1 MAENKPNKELSEY
14 DKYRIVRSNSKNVC
28 LDFYY
33 NRVKFYPEKKTIN
46 IVVDSWERDDYIDE
60 LIEADE
66 REHAKKL
73 GSSYNAYESAE
84 EEIEY
89 EKDNLEECQGYFEK
103 FKSKY
108 NFRASGLAEPFADD
122 TGKLKNAMINIMS
135 GSNVTLN
142 YGEGILDFVYADF
155 LAPVKKLYTVFS
167 LLERI
172 GEEEGYHSKSE
183 DETEKNP
190 DQLSDEEWTLR
201 TYNDFDTTFP
211 LINNI
216 AYASLYSAIFPPLIK
231 SSTETSKS
239 IARYG
244 NYLLALQK
252 EFLELIE
259 FCYDE
264 DFYPEV
270 LGSLYPSE
278 RLHLYRHAHD
288 MPTSFER
295 KEEFRT
301 SHNIMD
307 GDKMPYGTTGK
318 EIINALKNLNFTPTN
333 EQKAFAEKYGIST
346 NTLLFTLQHHMF
358 ISARYVCCS
367 IKDMLELELT
377 KMLEQNVRFRKCKRC
392 GKYFIMKGN
401 YDTHYCDRIA
411 EGETRT
417 CQQLAALE
425 NYKAKIAD
433 NKAVPIYNKYYKR
446 YAARVRVHQLKE
458 DEFNKWRYQAI
469 TKRDECSDG
478 KISPEEYIDW
488 MEAYFPNRKRKSE

>member
-14 DKYRIVRSNSKNVC
+14 DKYRILRSNSKNVR
-28 LDFYY
+28 LDFYH
-33 NRVKFYPEKKTIN
+33 NRIKFYPEKKTIN
-46 IVVDSWERDDYIDE
+46 IAVDSWERDDYIDE

-73 GSSYNAYESAE
+73 GSSYKAYESAE

-89 EKDNLEECQGYFEK
+89 EKDNLEECQEYFEK

-108 NFRASGLAEPFADD
+108 NFRASGLAGPFADD

-135 GSNVTLN
+135 DSNVTLN
-142 YGEGILDFVYADF
+142 YGEGILDFIYADF
-155 LAPVKKLYTVFS
+155 LTPVKKVYAVFH
-167 LLERI
+167 LLEQW
-172 GEEEGYHSKSE
+172 GEENIDYEKYDKKE
-183 DETEKNP
+183 DEDKTKLTE
-190 DQLSDEEWTLR
+190 DEWVLQTYERFSD
-201 TYNDFDTTFP
+201 TFP
-211 LINNI
+211 LIESI
-216 AYASLYSAIFPPLIK
+216 AYSSLYSTIFPPFIK
-231 SSTETSKS
+231 GDLTNSV
-239 IARYG
+239 ALYG

-264 DFYPEV
+264 DFYPEI

-295 KEEFRT
+295 KEEFRS

-307 GDKMPYGTTGK
+307 GDKMPYGTTGDK
-318 EIINALKNLNFTPTN
+318 IINALMNLNSSPTD
-333 EQKAFAEKYGIST
+333 EQKEFAEKFGIST

-358 ISARYVCCS
+358 ISARYVCSS

-401 YDTHYCDRIA
+401 YDTNYCDRIA

-458 DEFNKWRYQAI
+458 DEFNKWRYQAM
-469 TKRDECSDG
+469 TKRDECNDG
-478 KISPEEYIDW
+478 KITPEEYIEW
-488 MEAYFPNRKRKSE
+488 MEAYFPNRKRKK

>member
-28 LDFYY
+28 LDFYH

-66 REHAKKL
+66 REQAKKL
-73 GSSYNAYESAE
+73 GSSYKAYESAE
-84 EEIEY
+84 EEIDY
-89 EKDNLEECQGYFEK
+89 EKDNLKECQEYFEK

-108 NFRASGLAEPFADD
+108 NFRASGLAGPFADD

-201 TYNDFDTTFP
+201 TYNDFNTTFP
-211 LINNI
+211 LINSI

-288 MPTSFER
+288 MPTSFDR

-307 GDKMPYGTTGK
+307 GDKMPSGTTGK

-333 EQKAFAEKYGIST
+333 EQKAFA
-346 NTLLFTLQHHMF
+346 
-358 ISARYVCCS
+358 
-367 IKDMLELELT
+367 
-377 KMLEQNVRFRKCKRC
+377 
-392 GKYFIMKGN
+392 
-401 YDTHYCDRIA
+401 
-411 EGETRT
+411 
-417 CQQLAALE
+417 
-425 NYKAKIAD
+425 
-433 NKAVPIYNKYYKR
+433 
-446 YAARVRVHQLKE
+446 
-458 DEFNKWRYQAI
+458 
-469 TKRDECSDG
+469 
-478 KISPEEYIDW
+478 
-488 MEAYFPNRKRKSE
+488 

>member
-1 MAENKPNKELSEY
+1 MADNKPSKELSEY
-14 DKYRIVRSNSKNVC
+14 DKYRLLRSNSKNVR
-28 LDFYY
+28 LDFYH

-46 IVVDSWERDDYIDE
+46 IVVDSWERDEYIDE

-73 GSSYNAYESAE
+73 GSSYKAYESAE

-89 EKDNLEECQGYFEK
+89 EKDNIEECQEYFEK

-108 NFRASGLAEPFADD
+108 NFRASGLAGPFADD
-122 TGKLKNAMINIMS
+122 TGKLKNSMINIMS

-142 YGEGILDFVYADF
+142 YGEGILDFIYADF
-155 LAPVKKLYTVFS
+155 LTPVKKAYALFH
-167 LLERI
+167 LLEQW
-172 GEEEGYHSKSE
+172 GEENIDSEKYDKKE
-183 DETEKNP
+183 DEGKTKLTE
-190 DQLSDEEWTLR
+190 DEWVLQ
-201 TYNDFDTTFP
+201 TYERFSSTFP
-211 LINNI
+211 LIESI
-216 AYASLYSAIFPPLIK
+216 AYSSLYSTIFPPFIK
-231 SSTETSKS
+231 GDLTKS
-239 IARYG
+239 VARYG

-270 LGSLYPSE
+270 LGGLYPSE

-307 GDKMPYGTTGK
+307 GDKMPYGATGDK
-318 EIINALKNLNFTPTN
+318 IINALKNLNSSPTD
-333 EQKAFAEKYGIST
+333 EQKEFAEKFGIST

-358 ISARYVCCS
+358 ISARYVCSS

-469 TKRDECSDG
+469 TKRDECNDG
-478 KISPEEYIDW
+478 KITPEEYIDW
-488 MEAYFPNRKRKSE
+488 MEAYFPNRKRKNI

>member
-14 DKYRIVRSNSKNVC
+14 DKYRIVRSNSKNLR
-28 LDFYY
+28 LDFYH
-33 NRVKFYPEKKTIN
+33 NRIKFYPEKKTIN

-66 REHAKKL
+66 REQAKKL

-84 EEIEY
+84 EETEY
-89 EKDNLEECQGYFEK
+89 EKDNLEECQEYFGK

-108 NFRASGLAEPFADD
+108 NFRASGLAGPFADD

-142 YGEGILDFVYADF
+142 YGEGILDFIYADF
-155 LAPVKKLYTVFS
+155 LTPVKKVYAVFH
-167 LLERI
+167 LLEQW
-172 GEEEGYHSKSE
+172 GEENIDSEKYDKKE
-183 DETEKNP
+183 DEDKTKLTE
-190 DQLSDEEWTLR
+190 DEWVLQTYERFSD
-201 TYNDFDTTFP
+201 TFP
-211 LINNI
+211 LIESI
-216 AYASLYSAIFPPLIK
+216 AYSSLYSTIFPPFIK
-231 SSTETSKS
+231 GDLTNSV
-239 IARYG
+239 ARYG

-264 DFYPEV
+264 EFYPEI

-278 RLHLYRHAHD
+278 RLHLYRHNHD
-288 MPTSFER
+288 MPTFFER
-295 KEEFRT
+295 KEEFKISR
-301 SHNIMD
+301 NIME
-307 GDKMPYGTTGK
+307 GDKMPYGATGK
-318 EIINALKNLNFTPTN
+318 EIINALKNLDFTPTD
-333 EQKAFAEKYGIST
+333 EQKEFADRYGINT
-346 NTLLFTLQHHMF
+346 DTLLFTLQHHMF

-401 YDTHYCDRIA
+401 YDTNYCDRIA

-458 DEFNKWRYQAI
+458 GEFNKWRYQAI
-469 TKRDECSDG
+469 TKRDECNDG
-478 KISPEEYIDW
+478 KITPEEYIEW
-488 MEAYFPNRKRKSE
+488 MEAYFPNRKRKS

>member
-1 MAENKPNKELSEY
+1 MAENKPSKELSEY
-14 DKYRIVRSNSKNVC
+14 DKYRIVRSNSKNVR
-28 LDFYY
+28 LDFYH

-66 REHAKKL
+66 REQAKKL
-73 GSSYNAYESAE
+73 GSSYKAYESAE
-84 EEIEY
+84 EETEY
-89 EKDNLEECQGYFEK
+89 EKDNLEECQEYFGK

-108 NFRASGLAEPFADD
+108 NFRASGLAGPFADD

-142 YGEGILDFVYADF
+142 YGEGILDFIYADF
-155 LAPVKKLYTVFS
+155 LTPVKKAYALFH
-167 LLERI
+167 LLEQW
-172 GEEEGYHSKSE
+172 GEENIDSEKYDKKE
-183 DETEKNP
+183 DEGETKLTE
-190 DQLSDEEWTLR
+190 DEWVLQ
-201 TYNDFDTTFP
+201 TYERFSGTFP
-211 LINNI
+211 LIESI
-216 AYASLYSAIFPPLIK
+216 AYSSLYSTIFPPLIK
-231 SSTETSKS
+231 GDLTNSV
-239 IARYG
+239 ARYG
-244 NYLLALQK
+244 YYLLALQK

-264 DFYPEV
+264 EFYPEV
-270 LGSLYPSE
+270 LGSMYPSE
-278 RLHLYRHAHD
+278 RLHIYRQIHD
-288 MPTSFER
+288 LPASFKR
-295 KEEFRT
+295 REEFRT

-307 GDKMPYGTTGK
+307 GDKMPYGITG
-318 EIINALKNLNFTPTN
+318 EELVNAIKSMKFSPTV
-333 EQKAFAEKYGIST
+333 EQKDFAKKYGIDA
-346 NTLLFTLQHHMF
+346 NNLLFIQQHHLF
-358 ISARYVCCS
+358 ISARYVCSS
-367 IKDMLELELT
+367 IDDMLELELT

-469 TKRDECSDG
+469 TKRDECNDG
-478 KISPEEYIDW
+478 KITPEEYIEW

>member
-1 MAENKPNKELSEY
+1 MAENKPSKELSEY
-14 DKYRIVRSNSKNVC
+14 DKYRIVRSNSKNVR
-28 LDFYY
+28 LDFYH

-66 REHAKKL
+66 REQAKKL
-73 GSSYNAYESAE
+73 GSSYKAYESAE

-89 EKDNLEECQGYFEK
+89 EKDNLEECQEYFEK

-108 NFRASGLAEPFADD
+108 NFRASGLAGPFADD

-142 YGEGILDFVYADF
+142 YGEGILDFIYADF
-155 LAPVKKLYTVFS
+155 LTPVKKAYALFH
-167 LLERI
+167 LLEQW
-172 GEEEGYHSKSE
+172 GEENIDSEKYDKKE
-183 DETEKNP
+183 DEGKTKLTE
-190 DQLSDEEWTLR
+190 DEWVLQ
-201 TYNDFDTTFP
+201 TYERFSGTFP
-211 LINNI
+211 LIESI
-216 AYASLYSAIFPPLIK
+216 AYSSLYSTIFPPFIK
-231 SSTETSKS
+231 GDLTNSV
-239 IARYG
+239 ARYG

-264 DFYPEV
+264 DFYPEI

-307 GDKMPYGTTGK
+307 GDKMPYGTTGDK
-318 EIINALKNLNFTPTN
+318 IINALKNLDFTPTD
-333 EQKAFAEKYGIST
+333 EQKEFAEKYGIKV

-358 ISARYVCCS
+358 ISARYVCSS

-401 YDTHYCDRIA
+401 YDTNYCDRIA

-469 TKRDECSDG
+469 TKRDECNDG
-478 KISPEEYIDW
+478 KITPEEYIEW
-488 MEAYFPNRKRKSE
+488 MEAYFPNRKRKNI

>member
-1 MAENKPNKELSEY
+1 MAENKPSKELSEY
-14 DKYRIVRSNSKNVC
+14 DKYRIVRSNSKNVR
-28 LDFYY
+28 LDFYH

-46 IVVDSWERDDYIDE
+46 IVVDSWERDEYIDE

-73 GSSYNAYESAE
+73 GSSYNTYESAE
-84 EEIEY
+84 EETEY
-89 EKDNLEECQGYFEK
+89 EKDNLEECQEYFGK

-108 NFRASGLAEPFADD
+108 NFRASGLAGPFADD
-122 TGKLKNAMINIMS
+122 TGELKNAMINIMS

-142 YGEGILDFVYADF
+142 YGEGILDFIYADF
-155 LAPVKKLYTVFS
+155 LTPVKKAYALFH
-167 LLERI
+167 LLEQW
-172 GEEEGYHSKSE
+172 GEENIYSEKYDKKE
-183 DETEKNP
+183 DEGKTKLTE
-190 DQLSDEEWTLR
+190 DEWVLQ
-201 TYNDFDTTFP
+201 TYERFSGTFP
-211 LINNI
+211 LIESI
-216 AYASLYSAIFPPLIK
+216 AYSSLYSTIFPPFIK
-231 SSTETSKS
+231 GDLTNS

-252 EFLELIE
+252 EFTELIE

-270 LGSLYPSE
+270 LGDLYPSE

-307 GDKMPYGTTGK
+307 GDKMPYGTTGDK
-318 EIINALKNLNFTPTN
+318 IINALKNLDFTPTD
-333 EQKAFAEKYGIST
+333 EQKEFAEKYGIKV

-469 TKRDECSDG
+469 TKRDECYDG
-478 KISPEEYIDW
+478 KITPEEYVEW

>member
-14 DKYRIVRSNSKNVC
+14 DKYRIVRSNSKNVR
-28 LDFYY
+28 LDFYH

-108 NFRASGLAEPFADD
+108 NFRASGLAGPFADD

-155 LAPVKKLYTVFS
+155 LTPAKKLYTVFS

-190 DQLSDEEWTLR
+190 DQLTDEEWTLR

-231 SSTETSKS
+231 SSTKTSKS

-244 NYLLALQK
+244 NYLLAMQK

-307 GDKMPYGTTGK
+307 GDKIPYGTTGK
-318 EIINALKNLNFTPTN
+318 EIINALKNLNSSPTN

-433 NKAVPIYNKYYKR
+433 NKAVPIYNK
-446 YAARVRVHQLKE
+446 
-458 DEFNKWRYQAI
+458 
-469 TKRDECSDG
+469 
-478 KISPEEYIDW
+478 
-488 MEAYFPNRKRKSE
+488 

>member
-14 DKYRIVRSNSKNVC
+14 DKYRILRSNSKNVR
-28 LDFYY
+28 LDFYH
-33 NRVKFYPEKKTIN
+33 NKVKFYPEKKTIN

-108 NFRASGLAEPFADD
+108 NFRASGLAGPFADD

-172 GEEEGYHSKSE
+172 GEEEEYHSKPE

-190 DQLSDEEWTLR
+190 DQLTDEEWTLR

-244 NYLLALQK
+244 NYLLAMQK

-301 SHNIMD
+301 SHKTLWTATKCLTVRQVI
-307 GDKMPYGTTGK
+307 K
-318 EIINALKNLNFTPTN
+318 LLTP
-333 EQKAFAEKYGIST
+333 
-346 NTLLFTLQHHMF
+346 
-358 ISARYVCCS
+358 
-367 IKDMLELELT
+367 
-377 KMLEQNVRFRKCKRC
+377 
-392 GKYFIMKGN
+392 
-401 YDTHYCDRIA
+401 
-411 EGETRT
+411 
-417 CQQLAALE
+417 
-425 NYKAKIAD
+425 
-433 NKAVPIYNKYYKR
+433 
-446 YAARVRVHQLKE
+446 
-458 DEFNKWRYQAI
+458 
-469 TKRDECSDG
+469 
-478 KISPEEYIDW
+478 
-488 MEAYFPNRKRKSE
+488 

>member
-14 DKYRIVRSNSKNVC
+14 DKYRILRSNSKNLR
-28 LDFYY
+28 LDFYH
-33 NRVKFYPEKKTIN
+33 NRIKFYPEKKTIN

-66 REHAKKL
+66 REQAKKL

-84 EEIEY
+84 EETEY
-89 EKDNLEECQGYFEK
+89 EKDNLEECQEYFGK

-108 NFRASGLAEPFADD
+108 NFRASGLAGPFADD

-142 YGEGILDFVYADF
+142 YGEGILDFIYADF
-155 LAPVKKLYTVFS
+155 LTPVKKVYAVFH
-167 LLERI
+167 LLEQW
-172 GEEEGYHSKSE
+172 GEENIDSEKYDKKE
-183 DETEKNP
+183 DEDKTKLTE
-190 DQLSDEEWTLR
+190 DEWVLQTYERFSD
-201 TYNDFDTTFP
+201 TFP
-211 LINNI
+211 LIESI
-216 AYASLYSAIFPPLIK
+216 AYSSLYSTIFPPFIK
-231 SSTETSKS
+231 GDLTNSV
-239 IARYG
+239 ARYG

-264 DFYPEV
+264 EFYPEI

-278 RLHLYRHAHD
+278 RLHLYRHNHD
-288 MPTSFER
+288 MPTFFER
-295 KEEFRT
+295 KEEFKISR
-301 SHNIMD
+301 NIME
-307 GDKMPYGTTGK
+307 GDKMPYGATGK
-318 EIINALKNLNFTPTN
+318 EIINALKNLDFTPTD
-333 EQKAFAEKYGIST
+333 EQKEFADRYGINT
-346 NTLLFTLQHHMF
+346 DTLLFTLQHHMF

-401 YDTHYCDRIA
+401 YDTNYCDRIA

-469 TKRDECSDG
+469 TKRDECNDG
-478 KISPEEYIDW
+478 KITPEEYIEW
-488 MEAYFPNRKRKSE
+488 MEAYFPNRKRKS